1 MTRTSTGSVAV
12 LLVEDDEDDYLLTRD
27 MLGRQDRTAFTVEW
41 CPTYDGALDAMG
53 ARRYDAYLFDY
64 RLGERTGLD
73 LVREGFIGP
82 PSGPVIILT
91 GQNDYQVDSEA
102 STTGVTDFL
111 LKQELSPY
119 SLERSLRYAMSH
131 HRALQDLA
139 ASEARYALA
148 ARAVNDG
155 IWDWDLTSDRMYFS
169 PRWQALLG
177 RCPAA
182 ASGTAGDWF
191 ALVHDDDRRGLELA
205 IEAHLSG
212 RTSLL
217 QAKCRMLRA
226 DGAWRWMLTRG
237 VAVDDPGG
245 TPVRMAGS
253 LTDITAS
260 RSTERQLQH
269 DALHDSLT
277 GLPNRAL
284 FMDRLER
291 AVLRQRRNPDKTF
304 AVLFLDSDR
313 FKLVNDTFSH
323 SVGDRLLIAM
333 AGRIARELR
342 PGDTVSRLAG
352 DEFAV
357 LLEDLEIGEAE
368 QFAASVATRLSDA
381 LATEFGID
389 GQRLFVTASTGIA
402 LPRDRASAADLLRNA
417 DIAMY
422 EAKHRGRNRFAVFDD
437 SMHRRVADRLA
448 RENQLREV
456 VERSLLEVHY
466 QPVVSLET
474 GRIRGF
480 EALARWPSGWPEVS
494 PSEFIPIAEETG
506 LICPLGNLVLQ
517 RALGDLAS
525 WRRSGLADDTVQMSV
540 NVSSRQLDD
549 ADFPDQVVR
558 ALAAT
563 GVAGPSLRLEITEG
577 TLMREPER
585 MARVISDVCGK
596 GVALELDDFGTGYS
610 SLAALHRFP
619 VGALKIDRGFVT
631 SLTLDG
637 DAIVRSTVAL
647 GHSLGLE
654 VVAEGIEE
662 PGQLEQLRDLGCD
675 YGQGYLFS
683 RPQPADRVADLL
695 ARWPARSR
703 AGADRA
709 VAPPGR

>member
-1 MTRTSTGSVAV
+1 MNHLTTGSVAV

-27 MLGRQDRTAFTVEW
+27 MLARQDRTAFSVEW
-41 CPTYDGALDAMG
+41 RSTFEDAQEAMRSNDYDV
-53 ARRYDAYLFDY
+53 YLFDY

-73 LVREGFIGP
+73 LIREGFVGQP
-82 PSGPVIILT
+82 PGPVIVLT
-91 GQNDYQVDSEA
+91 GQNDYRVDSEA

-111 LKQELSPY
+111 LKQELTPY
-119 SLERSLRYAMSH
+119 SLERSLRYAIRH
-131 HRALQDLA
+131 HQALQDLA

-155 IWDWDLTSDRMYFS
+155 IWDWDLQSGRLYLS

-177 RCPAA
+177 RRPAA
-182 ASGTAGDWF
+182 TSGTEDDWF
-191 ALVHDDDRRGLELA
+191 ALVHEDDVSGLRLA

-217 QAKCRMLRA
+217 QAKCRMRRA
-226 DGAWRWMLTRG
+226 DGSWRWMLTRG
-237 VAVDDPGG
+237 VAVDDPSG

-260 RSTERQLQH
+260 RHTERQLQH

-291 AVLRQRRNPDKTF
+291 AVIRRRQNPGTTC
-304 AVLFLDSDR
+304 AVLFLDADR

-323 SVGDRLLIAM
+323 SVGDLLIVAL
-333 AGRIARELR
+333 AGRISRELR
-342 PGDTVSRLAG
+342 PADTVSRLAG

-357 LLEDLEIGEAE
+357 LLEDIDARDAE
-368 QFAASVATRLSDA
+368 QFATAVATRLNSA
-381 LATEFGID
+381 LEEEFHVD
-389 GQRLFVTASTGIA
+389 GHRLFVTASTGIA
-402 LPRDRASAADLLRNA
+402 LPRDHASAADLLRNA

-437 SMHRRVADRLA
+437 SMHRRVADRLTL
-448 RENQLREV
+448 ENQLREA

-466 QPVVSLET
+466 QPVVDLGS

-480 EALARWPSGWPEVS
+480 EALARWPSGWTPVS
-494 PSEFIPIAEETG
+494 PSEFIPVAEETG
-506 LICPLGNLVLQ
+506 LIT
-517 RALGDLAS
+517 ALGSQVMLTALEDLAS
-525 WRRSGLADDTVQMSV
+525 WRRRGLIDETVQMSV

-549 ADFPDQVVR
+549 PAFPDQVVR
-558 ALAAT
+558 ALADT
-563 GVAGPSLRLEITEG
+563 GVAGGSLRLEITEG

-585 MARVISDVCGK
+585 MAQVVADVCGK
-596 GVALELDDFGTGYS
+596 GVELELDDFGTGYS

-619 VGALKIDRGFVT
+619 VGALKIDRCFVT
-631 SLTLDG
+631 ALMLDG

-647 GHSLGLE
+647 GHSLGLK
-654 VVAEGIEE
+654 VIAEGIEE
-662 PGQLEQLRDLGCD
+662 PAQLERLRELGCD
-675 YGQGYLFS
+675 YGQGYLLA
-683 RPQPADRVADLL
+683 RPQPAARMGRLL
-695 ARWPARSR
+695 EEWSATPAR
-703 AGADRA
+703 
-709 VAPPGR
+709 

>member
-1 MTRTSTGSVAV
+1 MNRITTGSVAV

-27 MLGRQDRTAFTVEW
+27 MLGRQDRTAFSVEW
-41 CPTYDGALDAMG
+41 RSTFDDALEAIEARSYDV
-53 ARRYDAYLFDY
+53 YLFDY

-73 LVREGFIGP
+73 LIREGFTGQP
-82 PSGPVIILT
+82 PGPVIVLT
-91 GQNDYQVDSEA
+91 GQNDYRVDSEA

-111 LKQELSPY
+111 LKQELTPY
-119 SLERSLRYAMSH
+119 SLERSLRYAIH
-131 HRALQDLA
+131 HHQALQDLA

-155 IWDWDLTSDRMYFS
+155 IWDWDLRSGQLYFS

-182 ASGTAGDWF
+182 SAGTEKDWF
-191 ALVHDDDRRGLELA
+191 SLVHDDDLEGLRLA

-217 QAKCRMLRA
+217 QAKHRMRRA
-226 DGAWRWMLTRG
+226 DGSWRWMLTRG
-237 VAVDDPGG
+237 VAVDDATG

-260 RSTERQLQH
+260 RHTERQLQH

-291 AVLRQRRNPDKTF
+291 AVLRGRQNPDSTC
-304 AVLFLDSDR
+304 AVLFLDADR

-323 SVGDRLLIAM
+323 SVGDLLLVAL
-333 AGRIARELR
+333 AGRISRELR
-342 PGDTVSRLAG
+342 PADTVSRLAG

-357 LLEDLEIGEAE
+357 LLEDIPAGDAE
-368 QFAASVATRLSDA
+368 HFAAAVTARLSSA
-381 LATEFGID
+381 LAEEFHID
-389 GQRLFVTASTGIA
+389 GHRLFVTASTGIA
-402 LPRDRASAADLLRNA
+402 LPRGQASAADLLRNA

-422 EAKHRGRNRFAVFDD
+422 EAKHRGSNRFAIFDD
-437 SMHRRVADRLA
+437 SMHRRVADRLTL
-448 RENQLREV
+448 ENQLREA

-466 QPVVSLET
+466 QPVVDLTT

-480 EALARWPSGWPEVS
+480 EALARWPAGWPPVS
-494 PSEFIPIAEETG
+494 PSEFIPVAEETG
-506 LICPLGNLVLQ
+506 LIT
-517 RALGDLAS
+517 ALGHRVLLTALEDLAS
-525 WRRSGLADDTVQMSV
+525 WRRRGLIDDSVQMSV

-549 ADFPDQVVR
+549 PGFPDQVVR
-558 ALAAT
+558 ALADT
-563 GVAGPSLRLEITEG
+563 GVPGGSLRLEITEG

-585 MARVISDVCGK
+585 MARVVSEVCGK
-596 GVALELDDFGTGYS
+596 GVELELDDFGTGYS
-610 SLAALHRFP
+610 SLSALHQFP
-619 VGALKIDRGFVT
+619 VGALKIDRCFVT
-631 SLTLDG
+631 ALTLDG

-654 VVAEGIEE
+654 VIAEGIEE
-662 PGQLEQLRDLGCD
+662 PVQLERLRELGCD
-675 YGQGYLFS
+675 YGQGYLFA
-683 RPQPADRVADLL
+683 RPQNATATTRLL
-695 ARWPARSR
+695 HEWSTMPAR
-703 AGADRA
+703 
-709 VAPPGR
+709 